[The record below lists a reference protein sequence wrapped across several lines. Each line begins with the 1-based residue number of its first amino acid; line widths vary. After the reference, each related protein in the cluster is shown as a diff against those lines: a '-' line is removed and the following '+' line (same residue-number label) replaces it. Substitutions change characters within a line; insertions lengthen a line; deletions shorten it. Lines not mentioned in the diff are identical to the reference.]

1 MFINQSINVVHTIP
15 SLKTFILKI
24 ESEKILILRTFKGH
38 IDDISNLFL
47 NNTAT
52 ELVE

>member
-1 MFINQSINVVHTIP
+1 MFINHSINVVHTIP

-47 NNTAT
+47 K
-52 ELVE
+52 

>member
-1 MFINQSINVVHTIP
+1 MFIDHFINVVRTIP

-24 ESEKILILRTFKGH
+24 ESEKILILGAFKGH

-47 NNTAT
+47 K
-52 ELVE
+52 